1 MVVRVKYQNA
11 RNTKAGQGTNLT
23 GLRKKTSES
32 APGVSRALWKKLV
45 DGSPYWGP
53 FARERVLCL
62 SHLEGGHAM
71 SQLEMFEKPDGEG
84 EVIYRMTIT
93 TKSGKVIR
101 RANGQPFRIVI
112 RPKATS

>member
-1 MVVRVKYQNA
+1 
-11 RNTKAGQGTNLT
+11 
-23 GLRKKTSES
+23 
-32 APGVSRALWKKLV
+32 
-45 DGSPYWGP
+45 
-53 FARERVLCL
+53 
-62 SHLEGGHAM
+62 M

-112 RPKATS
+112 RRKRPVDNRLNRAQDTFLCPEGHSLLI